1 MNLDLEQ
8 KNFQHIFWLINIALS
23 TWYLFEF
30 QQARGIW
37 FLLVSLS
44 LVLSIM
50 VIPLSYLASRFKI
63 DRLKVL
69 LPTPFACFT
78 AVILALLA
86 ALLPFITPWQIFL
99 HQSGRLLFTLWV
111 CGFGAFLV
119 SQTNKEHPLP
129 ISFLFLLLIAGAAYR
144 IGVFIPDIQSVP
156 FSLGWSEASRYYNA
170 SLFFDRQLYGM
181 HLPLPVLHPSRYLL
195 QSLPFLFVPGSIL
208 FHRLWQV
215 LLWVGMTFLG
225 SFALTRRFRLSDRFP
240 ELALTLWLFLFF
252 FQGAVYFHL
261 MICVILVLLGFNT
274 QKPLRTLL
282 FVVLASVW
290 AGLSRLNWY
299 PVPAL
304 LAVSLY
310 LIEQPVGHKR
320 WYLYLK
326 YPILWSV
333 LGGLAAFLTNQ
344 LYMRLSGNDPSQ
356 FTSSLSSLMIWS
368 RLLPNAS
375 YPLGILFGLF
385 IVSLPLV
392 VAVLMVIRAN
402 GFHYYWQWIRSLGL
416 MAILFVFLVGGI
428 FVSVK
433 VGGGGDLHNMDAFL
447 VFLVVIALHVLL
459 GHYTCE
465 MHQTQLK
472 NTLPKLI
479 LLLLVLVPV
488 FFAFEPQSR
497 WGFMD
502 ANKQQP
508 KVELIQAAIDMA
520 SKENSDVL
528 FISEKQLLT
537 FNYIKGVRLDPDYE
551 KVMLMEMVMSNNQT
565 YLAQFLEKLES
576 HTYAVIVTDS
586 VQTHKFDDADAF
598 GIENNLWVDKVTI
611 PLLENYTQVF
621 ALNEGEVNV
630 LVPNGQEQL
639 LRQLKRL
646 QRQSY

>member
-23 TWYLFEF
+23 IWYLFEF

-37 FLLVSLS
+37 FMLVSLS

-50 VIPLSYLASRFKI
+50 VIPLSYLARRVNIGPLNMRVS
-63 DRLKVL
+63 
-69 LPTPFACFT
+69 PSFAWFT
-78 AVILALLA
+78 AVILALMAAVLA
-86 ALLPFITPWQIFL
+86 FITPFQIFL
-99 HQSGRLLFTLWV
+99 NQSGRLLFALWA

-119 SQTNKEHPLP
+119 GQAKKEHTLP
-129 ISFLFLLLIAGAAYR
+129 TSFLFLILIAGAAYR
-144 IGVFIPDIQSVP
+144 IGVFIPDVQSLP
-156 FSLGWSEASRYYNA
+156 FSMGWSEASRYYNA

-195 QSLPFLFVPGSIL
+195 QSIPFLFASGSI
-208 FHRLWQV
+208 FVHRLWQV

-225 SFALTRRFRLSDRFP
+225 SFALTRRFRLSDRFT

-261 MICVILVLLGFNT
+261 MVCVILVLLGFNK

-282 FVVLASVW
+282 FVVFASVW

-310 LIEQPVGHKR
+310 FIEQPVGQKK
-320 WYLYLK
+320 WYIYLK

-333 LGGLAAFLTNQ
+333 LGGLAAFLTNHI
-344 LYMRLSGNDPSQ
+344 YVRLSGNDPSQ
-356 FTSSLSSLMIWS
+356 FASSLSSLMIWS
-368 RLLPNAS
+368 RLFPNAS
-375 YPLGILFGLF
+375 YPLGILLGLF

-392 VAVLMVIRAN
+392 LAMLLVIRAN

-465 MHQTQLK
+465 MHHTQAK
-472 NTLPKLI
+472 NTLPILI
-479 LLLLVLVPV
+479 LFLLVLVPV
-488 FFAFEPQSR
+488 FFAFEPHSR

-508 KVELIQAAIDMA
+508 KIDLIQAAIDLA
-520 SKENSDVL
+520 NKENGDVL

-551 KVMLMEMVMSNNQT
+551 KVMLMEMVMSNNQP
-565 YLAQFLEKLES
+565 YLAQFLEKLKS

-598 GIENNLWVDKVTI
+598 GIENNLWVDRVTI